1 MKTILFSILILF
13 SINGF
18 AYNWKKVVEG
28 VDVEVPIL
36 VEDSIY
42 VDVDN
47 IKKHNG
53 LVYYWELVD
62 LRQPYVGNSLIYKAK
77 ADCVE
82 EKLTKLNV
90 TWYSQSMGKGRILF
104 QDMATEDNVPNKIQ
118 YPKPTSVRYEVMK
131 FVCNY

>member
-18 AYNWKKVVEG
+18 AFNWKKIG
-28 VDVEVPIL
+28 DGGRG
-36 VEDSIY
+36 DSLY

-53 LVYYWELVD
+53 LVYYWVLID
-62 LRQPYVGNSLIYKAK
+62 LLEPVTNNRVGSANSLISKYKVN
-77 ADCVE
+77 CVE
-82 EKLTKLNV
+82 EKQTWLNI
-90 TWYSQSMGKGRILF
+90 TFYSQSMGRGRIIG
-104 QDMATEDNVPNKIQ
+104 EDSPNKIE
-118 YPKPTSVRYEVMK
+118 YPKPNKGGNTLMK

>member
-18 AYNWKKVVEG
+18 AFNWKKVS
-28 VDVEVPIL
+28 EVSL
-36 VEDSIY
+36 GSFY

-53 LVYYWELVD
+53 LVYYWELTD
-62 LRQPYVGNSLIYKAK
+62 YIQSSTPANSAINKYKV
-77 ADCVE
+77 DCVE
-82 EKLTKLNV
+82 EKRTRLNA
-90 TWYSQSMGKGRILF
+90 TFYSQSMGRGKILL
-104 QDMATEDNVPNKIQ
+104 EDTPNEIL
-118 YPKPTSVRYEVMK
+118 YPKPNTVTHIVMK